1 MAQLTL
7 RRGEGG
13 VLDQPYEMHCTVDF
27 VVHIYVVLYLWDTV
41 KINMGQNFKR
51 FLTHFTAAYT
61 CSLIAIG

>member
-27 VVHIYVVLYLWDTV
+27 VVHI
-41 KINMGQNFKR
+41 
-51 FLTHFTAAYT
+51 
-61 CSLIAIG
+61 CSFVSLGHGKNKHGTKF